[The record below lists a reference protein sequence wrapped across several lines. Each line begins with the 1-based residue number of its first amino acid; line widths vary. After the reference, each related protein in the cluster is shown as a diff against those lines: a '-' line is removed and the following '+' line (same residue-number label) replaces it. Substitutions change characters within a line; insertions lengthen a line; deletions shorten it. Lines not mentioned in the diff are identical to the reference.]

1 MIYTIS
7 EYMATAIDS
16 IVLICFLAYTL
27 SFKKPKQK
35 LNIVTSI
42 AFMLLFFSCVTIF
55 NNITIAEGIY
65 AAFYFL
71 IFFMYIPVS
80 YLSLLFTTFS
90 PSKYLSIILCSSLL
104 SCSSFIPRLLYL
116 HITCL
121 S

>member
-42 AFMLLFFSCVTIF
+42 AFMFLFLCNNIQQYYYCRGYIRSILFFDIF
-55 NNITIAEGIY
+55 Y
-65 AAFYFL
+65 VLQDFLKRKMVAATSAGYNR
-71 IFFMYIPVS
+71 
-80 YLSLLFTTFS
+80 TG
-90 PSKYLSIILCSSLL
+90 SIIFSKRCDYNYI
-104 SCSSFIPRLLYL
+104 CIRLEK
-116 HITCL
+116 
-121 S
+121 